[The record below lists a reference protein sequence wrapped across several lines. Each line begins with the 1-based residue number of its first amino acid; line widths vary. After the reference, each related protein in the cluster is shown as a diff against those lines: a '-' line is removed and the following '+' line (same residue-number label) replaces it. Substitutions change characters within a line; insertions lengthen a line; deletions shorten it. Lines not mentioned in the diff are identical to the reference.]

1 MIENGKYSGF
11 DENIK
16 SQLNES
22 SKTLIGAPI
31 TTGLDTAYAI
41 NAPEINWAGYKLYDE
56 DLTSTGH
63 MLSYIETQLDS
74 KATSSGEIWDEIKDN
89 EYITSQ
95 INIYASYTSN
105 KIAPD
110 IVWVNPTD
118 NDVNT
123 YSSLPSSSSDA
134 EGWYTSTD
142 IIPGTNK
149 YVWMSSIYI
158 VKSLSNNIFGYRG
171 PSSTPIYLPSES
183 GINGNFKST
192 VFCRTNETPK
202 APING
207 AVYNTGVP
215 TIPQVYKASNN
226 EQITG
231 VEWSDGIPSGQE
243 ILWASTGII
252 KDSSP
257 ETTVWTTPRQ
267 MTDTATYDVEF
278 AKKQTNDATPA
289 TPNDSNRHGSDAQIW
304 FDPTK
309 DASQDFTQ
317 MYWRAEREC
326 INGERGDWVI
336 VRIKGEQ
343 GTAGIK
349 GDFKSTVFKRSENQP
364 EAPSGGDYDHPV
376 PSGWYDGIPNG
387 TGPVWSTWKT
397 FSANDNNS
405 SWTTPALVADTPTYD
420 VEFSPYSNN
429 NNTSPRTTENID
441 TSNDWFDP
449 TKDALPENIT
459 WENMI
464 WRAERNR
471 ATSQDAWSTWVITKI
486 KGEDGHVN
494 LDMPYYEQRWRTF
507 ENTASVPSSW
517 DNSNLPYKDNSY
529 INVDDSNGWTLVPN
543 YSSGGIVYMTSCKVI
558 IDVIDNAQTKR
569 YNGDWPTPIRVTG
582 IDGKANPIQPVLKY
596 QWYNTNEYSNVP
608 SCSINS
614 EDPGNSWLES
624 PGNPS
629 GENKY
634 LWMIQGQ
641 RQDNSMQT
649 IDGTNYWTSPV
660 CLSGADGEPGVDG
673 DDIEFVYHIY
683 NTVQV
688 FGDSNDNPSHWE
700 VSSQDNYLGPDGYKW
715 TNHPTGVT
723 LLNKYEYC
731 SYRRK
736 TGITGNKQW
745 TTFSAPF
752 AWSIYGEN
760 GLDGD
765 GVEYI
770 YAVTATDTAP
780 TQPKINSDNYTAS
793 QQSEWGVDNST
804 WFDDP
809 QLVNNSSQKF
819 QWVSTRKYRYP
830 KSGETTLGDNTLD
843 PNKKYWFNYSNPQLW
858 NWYVNNGTN
867 ADKYVMIFTRTG
879 SSETVPTSPNTNLTV
894 WSESPGNNTSS
905 TDDEFLW
912 MSAQYIEYN
921 KTYNTTTRKNWSTP
935 VCLTGES
942 GRDGEDGADIEFIY
956 YRTADDNKTFGDGW
970 DHFDGDSSEND
981 WPFVG
986 KVNIDYYITSDG
998 IKTLLNQDNNTW
1010 TDNPLGVTSTY
1021 DYEYVSIRKKI
1032 DGTWQDFCKPFL
1044 WSKYGE
1050 DGVDGDGVEYIYYL
1064 SPDEN
1069 AVTFDNISQSDN
1081 DNSNNPANW
1090 STNQSSEH
1098 ILNGWSDD
1106 PSGVS
1111 EEKRW
1116 EYVSVRHKRLNNTT
1130 GKVEWGKYSEPAVWS
1145 HFAVDAL
1152 ATSLVFETDNDM
1164 IAVSVDDNSH
1174 VTKNAT
1180 STARMYLYHDTKLV
1194 STSYYN
1200 VNILDSNLDEHNGEI
1215 KGYYDD
1221 GNVSYS
1227 YLKYNDDI
1235 IAKVSLSNNTYVME
1249 YNIPQGFDMSSV
1261 DDELRITTSAYIFD
1275 NSFDS
1280 TGHIEVG
1287 SERTFVN
1294 KVKGLHVDLSDIY
1307 QIQTDKNVVK
1317 KNPQNELE
1325 NVTITLKSLTSNSRI
1340 DTTSDAVNEH
1350 LFVLY
1355 KDGIN
1360 INKNTLISYV
1370 VEIGTPITLNDKL
1383 SVHEF
1388 ELWYNPSNTYWVN
1401 NKLSRPNNVS
1411 QVFNGEND
1419 ILLDEESL
1427 SLVWDGTDG
1436 KPGTDSKSQEYIYYR
1451 SELPVSTWDN
1461 AHNPSVWSTHENVIV
1476 DRKSYYAYCTDDFPF
1491 IAERTSYNN
1500 WYDHPQGI
1508 DGESYLYEYVSTR
1521 EYDTSTKEWGTFSE
1535 PVAWATWGHSGED
1548 GDGVE
1553 YIYYLNDSATFNGDK
1568 PQTWYNDTNYQ
1579 NSEYIKTNTNW
1590 TDNPSNVGPN
1600 NKYEWV
1606 SIRKY
1611 KKIKY
1616 NDDILHLLFDDLI
1629 FNSIYDEYI
1638 YFIENTDWDIQNPD
1652 ITLLDYIYSICE
1664 YYVEGNSTIISNVF
1678 SNDYQSRWYDSRSG
1692 INLYEIIYNIL
1703 NTYFNALELEIKY
1716 DQGAKSHTYFKLIE
1730 KENKFWSPYS
1740 QPSLWAKYGEK
1751 GATGDPGGSGLTFDF
1766 DNPSIQIAVNS
1777 NGRIKDY
1784 QEVTTYLNVY
1794 EGASKISAKDVTLS
1808 IISNGTHAA
1817 FEHSYSDTDKYGY
1830 TLFNSNNSNNGTST
1844 YYTWK
1849 IGDVDIENI
1858 GDNNIVKLTGNSS
1871 IEFNINYNNKDYVK
1885 RVSLVPI
1892 QYGEDGANAF
1902 VFDLY
1907 CPTSVI
1913 HYNAMDDTPS
1923 FNPTTISDIKVRKIE
1938 NGNVEYFVAANDNGF
1953 TIKYKIDFYLKDGEY
1968 NTPNETAEDEVI
1980 NGTLNINTII
1990 NTVLST
1996 TDKIFNIPKTVK
2008 LSLYHTEDGTAS
2020 LWDETDLEIIYDGI
2034 DGVDGNSIEY
2044 IYYCPESTT
2053 QINWTFGDY
2062 AGWTSGDNDDS
2073 KINPSYWTPNGNN
2086 GAHDYIPLVNS
2097 WTDHPNGV
2105 DDSHV
2110 WEYVST
2116 REYNGETQTWGRY
2129 TSPQPW
2135 SHYGYDGKDGDG
2147 IEYIYCACNYNNID
2161 DLNAHC
2167 PVPVFNLN
2175 TSDTSEIKGFQKYEV
2190 YDGTIWHDDPQQ
2202 VNNTNQ
2208 KYQWVSIR
2216 KFKKITDTNKTE
2228 ISSSFTGDS
2237 YTINDITV
2245 HVGDKIWFPYSRPE
2259 LWNWYVNDGTDAS
2272 RIVMVYQRNNS
2283 GTVAPTLPTKDDNN
2297 KTIITNILNGSQNG
2311 WCESPGSA
2319 SNDHKYLWMTSAHYT
2334 NKESSQGSENS
2345 IIYTIEDS
2353 WQTAVCLTGEP
2364 GHEGED
2370 GSDVEFI
2377 YYRTADDN
2385 IAFNDDWNNF
2395 GGDSSENG
2403 WPFNTS
2409 TGNVNEIDEIKYYDP
2424 NGDFDEAP
2432 SSDVLHDVWTDNP
2445 LGVTSTYDYEYAAVR
2460 RKPAG
2465 SNSAW
2470 EDFSKPFLWSKY
2482 GEDGVDGDGVEYIFY
2497 RTDGTTSAEFTAFV
2511 KNPKNWLHNEGYQT
2525 TSEYKRSKP
2534 TSETA
2539 WWNND
2544 PLGVG
2549 KDNKYEYVST
2559 RKKISKQNYFK
2570 LVKNWLNPLAKSS
2583 ISKLENYNDW
2593 ISIYNDGEYNSS
2605 DYSTWKIQLIDNDIA
2620 SWTNE
2625 NELNAI
2631 YNLLTNK
2638 QQKVWGSYSEPALW
2652 SNFAEDALATNL
2664 VLESDNDN
2672 ITVSVTSE
2680 GTVNNN
2686 YTDSAN
2692 FTLVYNTKPLN
2703 LGTDYTLKILTEP
2716 TPSSGNNYNPFGTKT
2731 DTTIPFN
2738 TDLFKGN
2745 FASLTENT
2753 LTVNIPE
2760 GFDISKYDYI
2770 MSITLEAKI
2779 IRNDIAGLE
2788 INTPVIFT
2796 LKISGVELSINDI
2809 YKLNIDRQV
2818 IKLNSNNT
2826 YDTIN
2831 ISLKSLTSNNSI
2843 TSQQD
2848 AASKHLYIRYN
2859 VDERNNVDKDAHL
2872 IDINNECISVGQ
2884 FNPSAYYNK
2893 HTFRL
2898 YYILDDSFLNNVLLS
2913 DTLTDTVLNEHN
2925 AVLLDTETITA
2936 VYDGAKGD
2944 TGDKGSDAVSLDWTN
2959 DQINLAVDENGL
2971 ILPNQRKSTVLST
2984 NNENIL
2990 ISAVNDNFST
3000 KFTTSQQFH
3009 SNTQT
3014 ISKPTKN
3021 YSFGIEIKNDYVKNS
3036 SNVIPE
3042 NGIEV
3047 TFTVTLN
3054 NGNTIT
3060 KDLRIC
3066 GQHNGKNGENAVT
3079 YEILASANSAT
3090 KNTTDVITPS
3100 AITLSALKYSGTDI
3114 TTLTALPEY
3123 LKFTYVFC
3131 NETNMSD
3138 EFNVDNTYTFN
3149 LISAVYKNNGQ
3160 ELNPILQNGGT
3171 DKSADNSAALNNA
3184 VTNKTSITTEHTG
3197 AQTGTQ
3203 TGAQTTGI
3211 SSGIGTGGEYSPI
3224 QGTDYLFKVSY
3235 ANVYLSYQYN
3245 AEWKHIDMET
3255 IPIIDQGE
3263 KGAQGFNG
3271 AIVRMRGEYVHSAA
3285 IQYGNGEY
3293 NRSTTGAQYNG
3304 VSPLYI
3310 DIVTYT
3316 NNNGTKY
3323 YTPKTGVTG
3332 SYMSNDSSYLCKG
3345 SQYVSNTYPTQP
3357 DGSIN
3362 SKWKAATQFD
3372 FVATKLLYADQ
3383 ALINQISSH
3392 DFIATTEDG
3401 TPVAGMTSG
3410 KKDYGNNGKS
3420 LSLLNNANGGNI
3432 DTGGND
3438 TDTLEDTSHVRM
3450 FAGQIWKNDGSSTSY
3465 SLTYAPFNVRQD
3477 GTAYMSKA
3485 HVEGDITANT
3495 LTLGDGSFKHLNL
3508 DNTLYTLPSVYDNS
3522 TRSFYI
3528 LCDADNCTLTC
3539 ESPMKLRVS
3548 VGESKKL
3555 IGNTIL
3561 LLSKSTFYQCI
3572 SIKENDTNY
3581 WNIIATKIS
3590 EDTGTEYK
3598 YIDITDDVQLIG
3610 YKYLSDNGTNN
3621 VILSSIDTYDTEH
3634 PCGPLITNNTT
3645 NGTID
3650 IEFFTYLDPT
3660 LYGDGTIDNVALA
3673 DFGEFIWLNM

>member
-202 APING
+202 APIDG

-326 INGERGDWVI
+326 INGEWGDWVI

-673 DDIEFVYHIY
+673 DDIEFIYHIY

-956 YRTADDNKTFGDGW
+956 YRTADDNKTFGD
-970 DHFDGDSSEND
+970 
-981 WPFVG
+981 
-986 KVNIDYYITSDG
+986 
-998 IKTLLNQDNNTW
+998 
-1010 TDNPLGVTSTY
+1010 
-1021 DYEYVSIRKKI
+1021 
-1032 DGTWQDFCKPFL
+1032 
-1044 WSKYGE
+1044 
-1050 DGVDGDGVEYIYYL
+1050 
-1064 SPDEN
+1064 
-1069 AVTFDNISQSDN
+1069 
-1081 DNSNNPANW
+1081 
-1090 STNQSSEH
+1090 
-1098 ILNGWSDD
+1098 
-1106 PSGVS
+1106 
-1111 EEKRW
+1111 
-1116 EYVSVRHKRLNNTT
+1116 
-1130 GKVEWGKYSEPAVWS
+1130 
-1145 HFAVDAL
+1145 
-1152 ATSLVFETDNDM
+1152 
-1164 IAVSVDDNSH
+1164 
-1174 VTKNAT
+1174 
-1180 STARMYLYHDTKLV
+1180 
-1194 STSYYN
+1194 
-1200 VNILDSNLDEHNGEI
+1200 
-1215 KGYYDD
+1215 
-1221 GNVSYS
+1221 
-1227 YLKYNDDI
+1227 
-1235 IAKVSLSNNTYVME
+1235 
-1249 YNIPQGFDMSSV
+1249 
-1261 DDELRITTSAYIFD
+1261 
-1275 NSFDS
+1275 
-1280 TGHIEVG
+1280 
-1287 SERTFVN
+1287 
-1294 KVKGLHVDLSDIY
+1294 
-1307 QIQTDKNVVK
+1307 
-1317 KNPQNELE
+1317 
-1325 NVTITLKSLTSNSRI
+1325 
-1340 DTTSDAVNEH
+1340 
-1350 LFVLY
+1350 
-1355 KDGIN
+1355 
-1360 INKNTLISYV
+1360 
-1370 VEIGTPITLNDKL
+1370 
-1383 SVHEF
+1383 
-1388 ELWYNPSNTYWVN
+1388 
-1401 NKLSRPNNVS
+1401 
-1411 QVFNGEND
+1411 
-1419 ILLDEESL
+1419 
-1427 SLVWDGTDG
+1427 
-1436 KPGTDSKSQEYIYYR
+1436 
-1451 SELPVSTWDN
+1451 
-1461 AHNPSVWSTHENVIV
+1461 
-1476 DRKSYYAYCTDDFPF
+1476 
-1491 IAERTSYNN
+1491 
-1500 WYDHPQGI
+1500 
-1508 DGESYLYEYVSTR
+1508 
-1521 EYDTSTKEWGTFSE
+1521 
-1535 PVAWATWGHSGED
+1535 
-1548 GDGVE
+1548 
-1553 YIYYLNDSATFNGDK
+1553 
-1568 PQTWYNDTNYQ
+1568 
-1579 NSEYIKTNTNW
+1579 
-1590 TDNPSNVGPN
+1590 
-1600 NKYEWV
+1600 
-1606 SIRKY
+1606 
-1611 KKIKY
+1611 
-1616 NDDILHLLFDDLI
+1616 
-1629 FNSIYDEYI
+1629 
-1638 YFIENTDWDIQNPD
+1638 
-1652 ITLLDYIYSICE
+1652 
-1664 YYVEGNSTIISNVF
+1664 
-1678 SNDYQSRWYDSRSG
+1678 
-1692 INLYEIIYNIL
+1692 
-1703 NTYFNALELEIKY
+1703 
-1716 DQGAKSHTYFKLIE
+1716 
-1730 KENKFWSPYS
+1730 
-1740 QPSLWAKYGEK
+1740 
-1751 GATGDPGGSGLTFDF
+1751 
-1766 DNPSIQIAVNS
+1766 
-1777 NGRIKDY
+1777 
-1784 QEVTTYLNVY
+1784 
-1794 EGASKISAKDVTLS
+1794 
-1808 IISNGTHAA
+1808 
-1817 FEHSYSDTDKYGY
+1817 
-1830 TLFNSNNSNNGTST
+1830 
-1844 YYTWK
+1844 
-1849 IGDVDIENI
+1849 
-1858 GDNNIVKLTGNSS
+1858 
-1871 IEFNINYNNKDYVK
+1871 
-1885 RVSLVPI
+1885 
-1892 QYGEDGANAF
+1892 
-1902 VFDLY
+1902 
-1907 CPTSVI
+1907 
-1913 HYNAMDDTPS
+1913 
-1923 FNPTTISDIKVRKIE
+1923 
-1938 NGNVEYFVAANDNGF
+1938 
-1953 TIKYKIDFYLKDGEY
+1953 
-1968 NTPNETAEDEVI
+1968 
-1980 NGTLNINTII
+1980 
-1990 NTVLST
+1990 
-1996 TDKIFNIPKTVK
+1996 
-2008 LSLYHTEDGTAS
+2008 
-2020 LWDETDLEIIYDGI
+2020 
-2034 DGVDGNSIEY
+2034 
-2044 IYYCPESTT
+2044 
-2053 QINWTFGDY
+2053 
-2062 AGWTSGDNDDS
+2062 
-2073 KINPSYWTPNGNN
+2073 
-2086 GAHDYIPLVNS
+2086 
-2097 WTDHPNGV
+2097 
-2105 DDSHV
+2105 
-2110 WEYVST
+2110 
-2116 REYNGETQTWGRY
+2116 
-2129 TSPQPW
+2129 
-2135 SHYGYDGKDGDG
+2135 
-2147 IEYIYCACNYNNID
+2147 
-2161 DLNAHC
+2161 
-2167 PVPVFNLN
+2167 
-2175 TSDTSEIKGFQKYEV
+2175 
-2190 YDGTIWHDDPQQ
+2190 
-2202 VNNTNQ
+2202 
-2208 KYQWVSIR
+2208 
-2216 KFKKITDTNKTE
+2216 
-2228 ISSSFTGDS
+2228 
-2237 YTINDITV
+2237 
-2245 HVGDKIWFPYSRPE
+2245 
-2259 LWNWYVNDGTDAS
+2259 
-2272 RIVMVYQRNNS
+2272 
-2283 GTVAPTLPTKDDNN
+2283 
-2297 KTIITNILNGSQNG
+2297 
-2311 WCESPGSA
+2311 
-2319 SNDHKYLWMTSAHYT
+2319 
-2334 NKESSQGSENS
+2334 
-2345 IIYTIEDS
+2345 
-2353 WQTAVCLTGEP
+2353 
-2364 GHEGED
+2364 
-2370 GSDVEFI
+2370 
-2377 YYRTADDN
+2377 
-2385 IAFNDDWNNF
+2385 DWNNF
-2395 GGDSSENG
+2395 DGDSSENG

-2409 TGNVNEIDEIKYYDP
+2409 TDNVNEIDEIKYYDP
-2424 NGDFDEAP
+2424 NGDFNEAP

-2470 EDFSKPFLWSKY
+2470 GDFSKPFLWSKY

-2497 RTDGTTSAEFTAFV
+2497 RTEGTTAADFTNAG

-2525 TSEYKRSKP
+2525 TSEYRRTKP
-2534 TSETA
+2534 VNETA
-2539 WWNND
+2539 WWADD
-2544 PLGVG
+2544 PSGVG

-2570 LVKNWLNPLAKSS
+2570 LVKNWLNPLAKQS
-2583 ISKLENYNDW
+2583 ISDLANYNDW

-2605 DYSTWKIQLIDNDIA
+2605 EYSTWKIQLIDNDIA

-2638 QQKVWGSYSEPALW
+2638 QQKVWGPYSEPTLW

-2672 ITVSVTSE
+2672 VTVSVTSE

-2898 YYILDDSFLNNVLLS
+2898 YYILDDSFLNNDVLLS
-2913 DTLTDTVLNEHN
+2913 DRLTDTVLNEHN

-2944 TGDKGSDAVSLDWTN
+2944 TGDKGSDAVALDWTN

-2990 ISAVNDNFST
+2990 ISAVIDNFST

-3021 YSFGIEIKNDYVKNS
+3021 YSFGIEIQNDYVKNS
-3036 SNVIPE
+3036 SNVISE

-3079 YEILASANSAT
+3079 YEILSSANSAT

-3114 TTLTALPEY
+3114 TTLTTLPEY

-3171 DKSADNSAALNNA
+3171 DKSADNSAVLNNA
-3184 VTNKTSITTEHTG
+3184 VTNNTSVTTEHTG
-3197 AQTGTQ
+3197 TQTGT
-3203 TGAQTTGI
+3203 QTTGI

-3245 AEWKHIDMET
+3245 SEWKHIDMET

-3450 FAGQIWKNDGSSTSY
+3450 FAGQIWKKDGGSTSY

-3610 YKYLSDNGTNN
+3610 YKYLSDNSANN

-3660 LYGDGTIDNVALA
+3660 LYGNGTIDNVALA